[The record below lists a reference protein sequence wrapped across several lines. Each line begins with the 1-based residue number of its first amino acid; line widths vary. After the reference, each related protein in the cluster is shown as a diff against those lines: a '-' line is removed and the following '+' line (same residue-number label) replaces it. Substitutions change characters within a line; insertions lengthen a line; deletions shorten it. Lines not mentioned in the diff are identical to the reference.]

1 MAKALTQKD
10 AEALDLFQHRNS
22 LLTAIR
28 EQSLY
33 DPEEQSYGII
43 FQHCCN
49 ILADVFCCN
58 FVWAGD
64 INKETKSL
72 IPFAASPPSASSDP
86 EIQEQLITILTD
98 QFHRDHAWLTKPI
111 YTHLAS
117 RQSGAKK
124 SAAYDCAIWPVGY
137 QHLSY
142 GFVAM
147 HCEEQI
153 NAGGLKKEFIAH
165 IIDDIALALYSQDTA
180 RKLKIERDFN
190 KDIVDTI
197 QALMVT
203 ISPCGTIISFNRR
216 AEQVTGYKEQEI
228 LGKYWVDVMTSPDN
242 RLEFQQLFSETLK
255 ETQVNIHFTAPL
267 LTKDRTE
274 RFVTWQGSIRHN
286 IEQGEVGLVMI
297 GIDETE
303 KLAADQQLNMFTA
316 RWKKIF
322 IAIQDPA
329 LVVSNDNR
337 ILEANPATC
346 AAAKKSRDQV
356 IGQKICDILHGGHSG
371 EIKCPLEQFISS
383 QKTQITETELHGLH
397 GQYMLTVSP
406 LLEENG
412 EINATLLLARNLTE
426 EEVVRAEAIRAAQ
439 LAAIGE
445 LASGIAH
452 EINNPINGIIN
463 YAQIILDEPDDPE
476 AAENLSN
483 IISEGKRIAGIVA
496 NLLDFARRREE
507 ILAPARMEKMIS
519 KSLQLVAHL
528 LKKDGILYSVKIEEP
543 LPPLLCNE
551 QQLQQVVLNMI
562 SNARYA
568 LNKRYPQPCPEKKLD
583 IKGELINQD
592 KKPSIRLTFTDQGT
606 GIAPE
611 IQGRLFDPFF
621 STKPKG
627 EGTGLGLSIS
637 HGLVRDHG
645 GYIRVQSRL
654 GKWTKF
660 IIDLP
665 VKLRRDIS

>member
-1 MAKALTQKD
+1 MAKVLTEKD
-10 AEALDLFQHRNS
+10 AEALNLFRHRNR

-28 EQSLY
+28 EHSLR
-33 DPEEQSYGII
+33 DPEEQNYAII

-49 ILADVFCCN
+49 ILAGAFHCN

-64 INKETKSL
+64 FDRETNKAIS
-72 IPFAASPPSASSDP
+72 FAAMPHLIFTDSS
-86 EIQEQLITILTD
+86 IQEHLTNIFTEHFSD
-98 QFHRDHAWLTKPI
+98 INPANTKPLYSFLPAEHRD
-111 YTHLAS
+111 
-117 RQSGAKK
+117 K
-124 SAAYDCAIWPVGY
+124 SATTGYNFAICPVGY
-137 QHLSY
+137 QNRLY

-147 HCEEQI
+147 HCKERI
-153 NAGGLKKEFIAH
+153 NSCDLKMAFIGH
-165 IIDDIALALYSQDTA
+165 VIDDVALALYSQDTA

-203 ISPCGTIISFNRR
+203 ISPCGTIVSFNRR
-216 AEQVTGYKEQEI
+216 AERVTGYAEREI

-255 ETQVNIHFTAPL
+255 GTQANIHFSAPL
-267 LTKDRTE
+267 LTKDGTE
-274 RFVTWQGSIRHN
+274 RYISWHGSIRHN
-286 IEQGEVGLVMI
+286 IEQGQVGLVML

-303 KLAADQQLNMFTA
+303 KLAADQQLNKFTA

-346 AAAKKSRDQV
+346 AAAKKRRDQV
-356 IGQKICDILHGGHSG
+356 IGQKVCDILHGGHTG
-371 EIKCPLEQFISS
+371 LNQCPLEQFIGYQKS
-383 QKTQITETELHGLH
+383 QIIETELYGLH
-397 GQYMLTVSP
+397 GIYMLTISP

-412 EINATLLLARNLTE
+412 EINATLLVARNLTE

-452 EINNPINGIIN
+452 EINNPINSIIN
-463 YAQIILDEPDDPE
+463 YAQIILDMPEDPE
-476 AAENLSN
+476 AAESLGC
-483 IISEGKRIAGIVA
+483 IISEGKRIAKIVS

-507 ILAPARMEKMIS
+507 ILAPSRIEKIIS
-519 KSLQLVAHL
+519 NSLQLVAHL
-528 LKKDGILYSVKIEEP
+528 LKTDGITCSVNICDS
-543 LPPLLCNE
+543 LPSLMCNE

-568 LNKRYPQPCPEKKLD
+568 LNKRYPKACPEKKLE
-583 IKGELINQD
+583 IKGTLINRG
-592 KKPSIRLTFTDQGT
+592 KTPFIRLTFTDNGT
-606 GIAPE
+606 GIVPE
-611 IQGRLFDPFF
+611 IQARLFDPFF

-637 HGLVRDHG
+637 HGLIRDHG
-645 GYIRVQSRL
+645 GYIRVRSNP
-654 GKWTKF
+654 GEWTKF
-660 IIDLP
+660 TIDLP
-665 VKLRRDIS
+665 VNYSRETS